1 VLLAMVRKKACP
13 IGQNPLRLCRAG
25 GATEEMGQERTFS
38 PFETRNL
45 TQQSRGSQPAPSP
58 ALPDR
63 EEAQRCHRDDD
74 KDENRDKAQP
84 NQVHFAQLGPPAAS
98 VRFET
103 LVVLCICVLIP
114 ASSPDLC
121 AGGTEPR
128 SQTALE
134 ASDALDASA
143 VGSLLRPQ
151 CASGASFLGR
161 APRKADLKK
170 RWKLS
175 QRQSRG
181 GAGSDCEPGL
191 KGRLR
196 RSAMN

>member
-1 VLLAMVRKKACP
+1 VLLAMVRKKAGP

-25 GATEEMGQERTFS
+25 AATEEMGQERTFS

-84 NQVHFAQLGPPAAS
+84 NQVHFAQFGSPAAS

-114 ASSPDLC
+114 ASSPDLFC
-121 AGGTEPR
+121 RRNGAKLLWKRLTRLTQAPWALFCGPNAQAGRP
-128 SQTALE
+128 SLE
-134 ASDALDASA
+134 
-143 VGSLLRPQ
+143 GRPAKQ
-151 CASGASFLGR
+151 I
-161 APRKADLKK
+161 
-170 RWKLS
+170 
-175 QRQSRG
+175 
-181 GAGSDCEPGL
+181 
-191 KGRLR
+191 
-196 RSAMN
+196 